1 QIDNAK
7 TFPTSKFAKENLMSN
22 NAIER
27 SLLES
32 LNAYIKHFETPNS
45 RDDLFAITSS
55 ILTFQHH
62 KWKSSS

>member
-1 QIDNAK
+1 
-7 TFPTSKFAKENLMSN
+7 MSN

-45 RDDLFAITSS
+45 RDDLFAITNS